1 MGFEKRGNV
10 EPGQTPPEKEV
21 PPTDRTTDPTHGK
34 TRQVPSP
41 PVLLKKGETADDVH
55 PTASE
60 LRDQLADGPQKR
72 LADRAAEKL
81 K

>member
-1 MGFEKRGNV
+1 MEKRGAI

-21 PPTDRTTDPTHGK
+21 PPTDRTTTPADGK
-34 TRQVPSP
+34 TRQIPSP
-41 PVLLKKGETADDVH
+41 PALLKKGERADDQH

-60 LRDQLADGPQKR
+60 LRDQLESSPTKR
-72 LADRAAEKL
+72 VGDKAAERL